1 MLCYFRPAQEIIS
14 NNPEFKDVVVRL
26 GGFHMLMSYMGSIGT
41 IMAGSGLKELFQSIY
56 ELNTFDKL
64 MSGHSYARAVGSR
77 GLTHRVLAQF
87 IMETVSFSDEEK
99 AVIESMLTSIDKN
112 ALLKADENEVVQVF
126 TTKFK
131 RAVQKLE
138 RRGQS
143 LSCGCSTST

>member
-1 MLCYFRPAQEIIS
+1 
-14 NNPEFKDVVVRL
+14 
-26 GGFHMLMSYMGSIGT
+26 MLMSYMDAIGT

-56 ELNTFDKL
+56 ALNTVDKL
-64 MSGHSYARAVGSR
+64 MSGHAYARAVGSH

-99 AVIESMLTSIDKN
+99 AVIESMLTSIDKT

-131 RAVQKLE
+131 GAVQKLE

-143 LSCGCSTST
+143 LSCGYSTST